1 MDVMDEVDGMDG
13 MDGSSYDAG
22 MGATPREPTKLGL
35 WAAAAVVAGSILGVG
50 IFIGPPQMASALSS
64 ELAFVALWVLGGL
77 VALCGA
83 LSLAE
88 LGAAMP
94 RSGGDYPYLAELYPG
109 GVGFAA
115 GWLEITAVFPGSL
128 ATIAVALATYQLPV
142 LLGPAYDI
150 SFTAFGHTAPAN
162 VLWAAALIGVLS
174 GCNQLGLTVSG
185 RLQIAVTSLPIA
197 VLAIGGALVLSGAL
211 GAPPP
216 TPGHA
221 GPADPAVYALA
232 AAFLPVYF
240 AFSGWY
246 GALYVGAEVERPAR
260 TLPRALVGG
269 TLAVLLLYLLLD
281 AVFLRTLG
289 MGGLAEVGEAGTAAA
304 SQVLGDRGSFV
315 MAALIAVAV
324 LGTLNGTML
333 SGSRIAQAM
342 AVKGDFPRFAA
353 KASPRTG
360 TPSAALWIQ
369 TVWTLVLVAIGEAKT
384 LLDYTV
390 GAMLLSGILMVLS
403 VILLRK
409 RSPELARPFR
419 VPLYPLP
426 PLFFL
431 AANTAVLAVLAIR
444 GTMSVVVPFVWFGLA
459 LLAHRIFRRTGSRK
473 D

>member
-1 MDVMDEVDGMDG
+1 
-13 MDGSSYDAG
+13 
-22 MGATPREPTKLGL
+22 
-35 WAAAAVVAGSILGVG
+35 
-50 IFIGPPQMASALSS
+50 MASVLRS
-64 ELAFVALWVLGGL
+64 EIAFVALWVLGGL

-83 LSLAE
+83 VSLAE
-88 LGAAMP
+88 LGAALP
-94 RSGGDYPYLAELYPG
+94 RSGGDYPYLAELYPE

-128 ATIAVALATYQLPV
+128 ATISVALATYQLPF

-150 SFTAFGHTAPAN
+150 SFAVCGHTIPAN
-162 VLWAAALIGVLS
+162 VIWAAALVGVLT

-197 VLAIGGALVLSGAL
+197 ALAIGGALVLTGAL
-211 GAPPP
+211 DAPAPPP
-216 TPGHA
+216 APAASA
-221 GPADPAVYALA
+221 GPLVYALA

-260 TLPRALVGG
+260 TLPIALVGG

-289 MGGLAEVGEAGTAAA
+289 LGGLAEVGEAGTAAA
-304 SQVLGDRGSFV
+304 QRVLGDRGAFA

-342 AVKGDFPRFAA
+342 AARGDFPRFAA
-353 KASPRTG
+353 KASPRNG

-369 TVWTLVLVAIGEAKT
+369 TGWTLALVAIGEAET

-390 GAMLLSGILMVLS
+390 GAMLLSGILMVLA
-403 VILLRK
+403 VILLRR

-419 VPLYPLP
+419 VPFYPLP
-426 PLFFL
+426 PILFL
-431 AANTAVLAVLAIR
+431 AANTAVLAVLAVR
-444 GTMSVVVPFVWFGLA
+444 GTMSVAVPFAWFALA
-459 LLAHRIFRRTGSRK
+459 LLAHRIFSRIRS
-473 D
+473 

>member
-1 MDVMDEVDGMDG
+1 VRAAPK
-13 MDGSSYDAG
+13 S
-22 MGATPREPTKLGL
+22 PPLLGP

-50 IFIGPPQMASALSS
+50 IFIGPPQMATVLRS

-94 RSGGDYPYLAELYPG
+94 RSGGDYPYLAELYPR

-150 SFTAFGHTAPAN
+150 SFAVGGHTVPAN
-162 VLWAAALIGVLS
+162 VLWAALLVVALAA
-174 GCNQLGLTVSG
+174 CNQLGLRVSG
-185 RLQIAVTSLPIA
+185 RLQIAVVSLPMA
-197 VLAIGGALVLSGAL
+197 ALVVAGALVLSGTL
-211 GAPPP
+211 DAPPP
-216 TPGHA
+216 VPAVPSSSA
-221 GPADPAVYALA
+221 GPLAYALA

-246 GALYVGAEVERPAR
+246 GALYVGAEVVRPAR
-260 TLPRALVGG
+260 TLPLALVGG

-289 MGGLAEVGEAGTAAA
+289 LRGLAGVGEAGTATARA
-304 SQVLGDRGSFV
+304 VLGGRGSFV

-333 SGSRIAQAM
+333 SGSRIAASM
-342 AVKGDFPRFAA
+342 AARGDFPRFAA
-353 KASPRTG
+353 KASARTG

-369 TVWTLVLVAIGEAKT
+369 TGWTLALVGIGEAET

-390 GAMLLSGILMVLS
+390 GAMLLSGILMVLA
-403 VILLRK
+403 VIILRL
-409 RSPELARPFR
+409 RSPDLARPFR
-419 VPLYPLP
+419 VPFYPLP
-426 PLFFL
+426 PIFFV
-431 AANTAVLAVLAIR
+431 AANAAVLVVLAIK
-444 GTMSVVVPFVWFGLA
+444 GTMSVAVPFAWFALA
-459 LLAHRIFRRTGSRK
+459 LLVHRIFRRRR
-473 D
+473 DQ

>member
-1 MDVMDEVDGMDG
+1 MDGMDEMDGMDG
-13 MDGSSYDAG
+13 MVGSSYDAR
-22 MGATPREPTKLGL
+22 MRATPLRPQKLGP

-50 IFIGPPQMASALSS
+50 IFIGPPQMASVLSS
-64 ELAFVALWVLGGL
+64 ELAFVALWVVGGL

-94 RSGGDYPYLAELYPG
+94 LSGGDYPYLAALYPR

-115 GWLEITAVFPGSL
+115 GWLEVTAVFPGSL
-128 ATIAVALATYQLPV
+128 ATISVALATYQLPV

-150 SFTAFGHTAPAN
+150 SFTAFGLTVPAN
-162 VLWAAALIGVLS
+162 VVWAAALIGVLA
-174 GCNQLGLTVSG
+174 GCNQLGLRVSG
-185 RLQIAVTSLPIA
+185 RLQIAVVSLPIA
-197 VLAIGGALVLSGAL
+197 VLAIGGALVLGGAL
-211 GAPPP
+211 DAPPP
-216 TPGHA
+216 APAPAVPA
-221 GPADPAVYALA
+221 GPIVYALA

-260 TLPRALVGG
+260 TLPLALVGG

-289 MGGLAEVGEAGTAAA
+289 LGGLAEVGEAGTAAA
-304 SQVLGDRGSFV
+304 NRVLGDRGSFA
-315 MAALIAVAV
+315 MAALIAMAV

-333 SGSRIAQAM
+333 SGSRIARAM
-342 AVKGDFPRFAA
+342 AERGDFPGFAA
-353 KASPRTG
+353 KANRRTG

-369 TVWTLVLVAIGEAKT
+369 TGWTLALVAIGEAKT

-390 GAMLLSGILMVLS
+390 GAMLLSGILMVFA
-403 VILLRK
+403 VIILRR

-426 PLFFL
+426 PLFFI
-431 AANTAVLAVLAIR
+431 AANTAVLVVLAVR
-444 GTMSVVVPFVWFGLA
+444 GTMSVAVPFAWFALA
-459 LLAHRIFRRTGSRK
+459 LLVHRIFRRGSRA
-473 D
+473 

>member
-1 MDVMDEVDGMDG
+1 M
-13 MDGSSYDAG
+13 SAIPR
-22 MGATPREPTKLGL
+22 TPQLLGP

-50 IFIGPPQMASALSS
+50 IFIGPPQMATVLDS
-64 ELAFVALWVLGGL
+64 EIAFVALWVLGGAI
-77 VALCGA
+77 ALCGA

-88 LGAAMP
+88 LGAALP
-94 RSGGDYPYLAELYPG
+94 RSGGDYPYLAQLYPA

-128 ATIAVALATYQLPV
+128 ATISVALATYQLPV
-142 LLGPAYDI
+142 LLGPVYDI
-150 SFTAFGHTAPAN
+150 SFDIGGHTVPAN
-162 VLWAAALIGVLS
+162 VIWAAALIGVLAC
-174 GCNQLGLTVSG
+174 CNQLGLRVSG
-185 RLQIAVTSLPIA
+185 RLQIAVVSLPIA
-197 VLAIGGALVLSGAL
+197 VLAAGGALVLFGAL
-211 GAPPP
+211 PAPPP
-216 TPGHA
+216 AAATAAPSN
-221 GPADPAVYALA
+221 PAAFALA

-281 AVFLRTLG
+281 AVFLRVLG
-289 MGGLAEVGEAGTAAA
+289 LGGLAEVGEAGTAAA
-304 SQVLGDRGSFV
+304 QRVLGERGSFA
-315 MAALIAVAV
+315 MALLIAVAV

-342 AVKGDFPRFAA
+342 AARGDFPRFAA
-353 KASPRTG
+353 KSNRRTG

-369 TVWTLVLVAIGEAKT
+369 TGWTLALVAVGEAKT

-390 GAMLLSGILMVLS
+390 GAMLLSGILMVLA
-403 VILLRK
+403 VILLRR

-426 PLFFL
+426 PIFFV
-431 AANTAVLAVLAIR
+431 AANTAVLVILAVK
-444 GTMSVVVPFVWFGLA
+444 GTMSVAAPFAWFALA
-459 LLAHRIFRRTGSRK
+459 LLAHRIFRRKRAQ
-473 D
+473 